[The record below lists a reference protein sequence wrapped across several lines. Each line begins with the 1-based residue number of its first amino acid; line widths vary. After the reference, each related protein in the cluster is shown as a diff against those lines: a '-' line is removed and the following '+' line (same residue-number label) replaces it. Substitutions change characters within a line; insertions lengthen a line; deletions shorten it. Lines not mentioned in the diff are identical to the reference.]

1 MKPIVVLVSVF
12 LTFVGCSLQGNP
24 ETPPAGTPTTN
35 AVPATNVVQAAA
47 SLTPVTEFPEDLPEP
62 AREVVRLAHARV
74 GDSTIQQFIANLSD
88 PFHLK
93 ADQVVYLRD
102 VGLSETVLDALLSR
116 EQLLAA
122 SAPPPVQDKPAEKPA
137 VPAPPAPEP
146 AAPTVYPGG
155 SQPVPAPQVGP
166 AVAASASEP
175 ATQVNNYNIFYN
187 SLAPYGSWVTVPS
200 YGYVWQ
206 PTCAVATPGWRPYWN
221 NGCWAW
227 TDAGWYWNSSYSWGW
242 APFHY
247 GTWVQAPSVGWCWV
261 PGSTWAPSWVTFR
274 YGGGYCG
281 WAPLPPGCGFSTGVG
296 LTWSGSGLSVG
307 FSFGFGAADYCWTPA
322 SCFTAANC
330 WTYGVPRSQVNQVY
344 QNSTV
349 INNYVTGNN
358 NTVVNGGIAPTT
370 INQHTRSEIR
380 KVALADV
387 ASPSQ
392 AGRSVGPRS
401 SPDQGRLAVYRPTL
415 GQDLANKGPV
425 TVSRDPARPGSMS
438 TTIHSAGSSSLPRRP
453 GSAATAGSTPTA
465 PGMNLTPSPI
475 QLLGDRPRTAT
486 TPGVASSGRLAT
498 RPTTT
503 PATTIRTAGGN
514 TPATAVAPGT
524 TIARVTPPRPAVQY
538 PGQSTAVTGGQ
549 APSSTVTWP
558 GASSG
563 FRVQPRA
570 NATPVTTPGLTTPST
585 LPVRPAPSTV
595 SPTTQSP
602 TRSFVTPRQTPQP
615 VQNPTTSF
623 NSGYS
628 QRSSV
633 PPAVR
638 PMQETVTKRAPT
650 FTPSMPVGRG
660 AAPVMQNGGAVGR
673 PSFVRP
679 NSL

>member
-1 MKPIVVLVSVF
+1 MSLLVP
-12 LTFVGCSLQGNP
+12 FVGCSLQGDP
-24 ETPPAGTPTTN
+24 EAPASGTSTTN
-35 AVPATNVVQAAA
+35 TIPATNIVQAAA
-47 SLTPVTEFPEDLPEP
+47 SPTPVTEFPEDLPEP

-74 GDSTIQQFIANLSD
+74 GDSTIQQFIANLTE

-116 EQLLAA
+116 EQLLAS
-122 SAPPPVQDKPAEKPA
+122 SAPPPPSETPATKPAPA
-137 VPAPPAPEP
+137 AATPPEP
-146 AAPTVYPGG
+146 ASPTVYPGG

-166 AVAASASEP
+166 AVAASAPEP

-187 SLAPYGSWVTVPS
+187 SLAPYGSWVTVPT

-206 PTCAVATPGWRPYWN
+206 PACAVATPGWRPYWN

-247 GTWVQAPSVGWCWV
+247 GTWVQAPSFGWCWV

-296 LTWSGSGLSVG
+296 LTWSGSGISVG
-307 FSFGFGAADYCWTPA
+307 FSFGFGAGDYCWTPA
-322 SCFTAANC
+322 SRFTAANC
-330 WTYGVPRSQVNQVY
+330 WAFGVPRSQVNQIY

-349 INNYVTGNN
+349 INNYVSGNN
-358 NTVVNGGIAPTT
+358 NTIVNGGIAPTT
-370 INQHTRSEIR
+370 ITQHTRGEIR

-415 GQDLANKGPV
+415 GQDLANKGAI
-425 TVSRDPARPGSMS
+425 TVSGDPSRPGSRS
-438 TTIHSAGSSSLPRRP
+438 TTIHSAGTAGLPRRP
-453 GSAATAGSTPTA
+453 GSAITAGSSPTA
-465 PGMNLTPSPI
+465 PGVNLTPSPI
-475 QLLGDRPRTAT
+475 QLLGDRLGTAT

-498 RPTTT
+498 RPTT
-503 PATTIRTAGGN
+503 PIRTQGGN
-514 TPATAVAPGT
+514 TPSATVTPST
-524 TIARVTPPRPAVQY
+524 TIARATPVRPAVQY
-538 PGQSTAVTGGQ
+538 PGQSGTAPVRQT
-549 APSSTVTWP
+549 PSSTPNWP
-558 GASSG
+558 GASTG
-563 FRVQPRA
+563 IRVQPRA

-595 SPTTQSP
+595 TPTMPVP
-602 TRSFVTPRQTPQP
+602 TRSFVTPRQAQQP
-615 VQNPTTSF
+615 IQNPTASF
-623 NSGYS
+623 NTGYS
-628 QRSSV
+628 QRQSV
-633 PPAVR
+633 PSVVR
-638 PMQETVTKRAPT
+638 PMQETLTKRAPT
-650 FTPSMPVGRG
+650 FTPTMPVGRG
-660 AAPVMQNGGAVGR
+660 SGPMIQNGGSVGR
-673 PSFVRP
+673 PSLARP